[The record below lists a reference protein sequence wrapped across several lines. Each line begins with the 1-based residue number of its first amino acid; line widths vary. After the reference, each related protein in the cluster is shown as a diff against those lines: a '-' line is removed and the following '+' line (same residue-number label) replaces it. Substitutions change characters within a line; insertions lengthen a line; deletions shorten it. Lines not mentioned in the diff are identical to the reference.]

1 MKKLL
6 VLSLILLLPVIVL
19 AQKKQEYTA
28 IVSVKEFF
36 DKYSEYPGYE
46 CLEIN
51 EQMFKQFLKSDGLD
65 QDMINFLSS
74 LRHIRYLEYKQS
86 QMPRG
91 GNITYV
97 DGIRIRSAVNIPKAA
112 RDSIGVRDSIKV
124 VDGSL
129 STKGKV
135 AGRSILSV
143 SSSVAGVSSSGTRLS
158 TSSSRSNMLYTRA
171 KNEINLSFF
180 TQLMKSTKDGEK
192 LLFMKREAGGRYTEY
207 ILLIGNTM
215 INIMGDIDINHINQI
230 EEILEAVGEIL
241 PL

>member
-112 RDSIGVRDSIKV
+112 RDSIKV

-180 TQLMKSTKDGEK
+180 TQLMKSTKGGEK
-192 LLFMKREAGGRYTEY
+192 LLFMKREAGAGYTEY

-230 EEILEAVGEIL
+230 EEILEAVGDIL